1 MFTTFTDWEFTDI
14 GAMEETGSNMWP
26 KMQAV
31 GALSFK
37 AVQTGENTARTMIQW
52 PDAATAQAAV
62 DGLRAAAM
70 DVDSSGNDVP
80 KAIILKPITASG
92 TPITEALTFAPCTR
106 NSAPRP
112 MANNPRARV
121 A

>member
-70 DVDSSGNDVP
+70 EMTDTKSCGYRRR
-80 KAIILKPITASG
+80 
-92 TPITEALTFAPCTR
+92 R
-106 NSAPRP
+106 NK
-112 MANNPRARV
+112 V
-121 A
+121 GF

>member
-1 MFTTFTDWEFTDI
+1 MFTTFTDWEFDDI
-14 GAMEETGSNMWP
+14 STVEATGSNMWP

-62 DGLRAAAM
+62 DDLRAAAM
-70 DVDSSGNDVP
+70 EMTDTRVVATAGGGN
-80 KAIILKPITASG
+80 KIRFLIKKI
-92 TPITEALTFAPCTR
+92 
-106 NSAPRP
+106 
-112 MANNPRARV
+112 
-121 A
+121 

>member
-1 MFTTFTDWEFTDI
+1 MFSTFTDWEFDDI
-14 GAMEETGSNMWP
+14 STVEATGSTMWP

-62 DGLRAAAM
+62 DDLRAAAM
-70 DVDSSGNDVP
+70 DMTDTRVV
-80 KAIILKPITASG
+80 ATAG
-92 TPITEALTFAPCTR
+92 GETKLDFK
-106 NSAPRP
+106 
-112 MANNPRARV
+112 
-121 A
+121 

>member
-26 KMQAV
+26 KMHAV
-31 GALSFK
+31 GAVRVK
-37 AVQTGENTARTMIQW
+37 AVQSGENTARTMIQW

-70 DVDSSGNDVP
+70 EMTDTKVV
-80 KAIILKPITASG
+80 ATAGGETKLDFS
-92 TPITEALTFAPCTR
+92 
-106 NSAPRP
+106 
-112 MANNPRARV
+112 
-121 A
+121 

>member
-1 MFTTFTDWEFTDI
+1 MFTTFTDWEFDDI
-14 GAMEETGSNMWP
+14 STVEATGSNMWP

-62 DGLRAAAM
+62 DDLRATAM
-70 DVDSSGNDVP
+70 E
-80 KAIILKPITASG
+80 ITD
-92 TPITEALTFAPCTR
+92 TR
-106 NSAPRP
+106 V
-112 MANNPRARV
+112 V
-121 A
+121 ATAGGETKLDFK

>member
-1 MFTTFTDWEFTDI
+1 MFTTFTDWEFDDI
-14 GAMEETGSNMWP
+14 STVEATGSNMWP

-62 DGLRAAAM
+62 DDLRVVA
-70 DVDSSGNDVP
+70 
-80 KAIILKPITASG
+80 TAG
-92 TPITEALTFAPCTR
+92 GETKLDFK
-106 NSAPRP
+106 
-112 MANNPRARV
+112 
-121 A
+121 